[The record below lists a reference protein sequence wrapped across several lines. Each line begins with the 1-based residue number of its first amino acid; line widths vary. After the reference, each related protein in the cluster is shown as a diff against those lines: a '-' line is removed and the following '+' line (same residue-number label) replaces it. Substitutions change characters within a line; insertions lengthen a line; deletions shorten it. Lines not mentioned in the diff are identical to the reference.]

1 MKDKTLMRTYPA
13 NWVRLSVEAL
23 ALLAVVSLA
32 RAADP
37 AAPLRQALHEPP
49 APRAGE
55 AVRIS
60 VTALTGVTQ
69 VRLWYQLVDPGA
81 YLEAKDAA
89 FGTNWI
95 VQDMPPG
102 QRDPATTRF
111 TSPMPS
117 ALQRHR
123 RLVRYRFTARTG
135 DGSEIS
141 YPATNDV
148 VPNFAYFVYD
158 GVPAWAG
165 AINPKS
171 GDERLRAPLVFDT
184 NAMRRVQSYILLA
197 KGPSVT
203 NLTWRDRATDKEYH
217 YTGTLV
223 ADGVVYDHVRMRAR
237 GGMWRFSMAKNMWKF
252 AFNKGHELRVRDD
265 YGRPDP
271 VPWSKLNLRACI
283 QQGDYG
289 CRGEQGLF
297 ETVGFRLFNLAAVP
311 ASLTH
316 WLQLRIIT
324 GLEETPADQYRGD
337 FWGLYLALEEVDGG
351 FLRAHGL
358 EDGNLF
364 KMEDGAGTLSH
375 AAEGA
380 MTNRSDLFKFMAAY
394 QGSALSEKRWR
405 SLLDLPEYYSYRAIC
420 ECIHHYDIGYGKN
433 YYYYHDLESG
443 RWQVIPY
450 DIDLTWADHMFGNG
464 EEPFNRPV
472 LAQPKLRIEYQNRLR
487 EIRDLLYNPG
497 EAGRLIEEC
506 AAVIADPAGAP
517 APAQADR
524 AKWDYHPV
532 MRTGEKAGQ
541 GMFYRI
547 SRTRDFAGM
556 AQLMKDYV
564 ATRGKWID
572 TRLLNDA
579 PIPATPEV
587 AYAGPPG
594 FPPAGLTFRVSEYRG
609 GSPFAAA
616 QYRLAEIAPPVLEHG
631 RPIAPGKYEITPAWT
646 SGDLTN
652 AVTEFVVPA
661 KAVTAGV
668 TYRVRARVRDTA
680 GAWSHWSAPVEF
692 VAESQKP

>member
-1 MKDKTLMRTYPA
+1 MRTFPA
-13 NWVRLSVEAL
+13 NWVRVSIGAF
-23 ALLAVVSLA
+23 ALLAAGAL
-32 RAADP
+32 AADP
-37 AAPLRQALHEPP
+37 ASPLRKAVHEPA

-60 VTALTGVTQ
+60 VTAPSAVTQ

-81 YLEAKDAA
+81 YLEAKDEA
-89 FGTNWI
+89 FRTNWI
-95 VQDMPPG
+95 VQDMTAGP
-102 QRDPATTRF
+102 RDPETTLF
-111 TSPMPS
+111 TAPMPP
-117 ALQRHR
+117 ARQTNR
-123 RLVRYRFTARTG
+123 RLVRYRFTARAG
-135 DGSEIS
+135 NGAEIS

-184 NAMRRVQSYILLA
+184 NAMRRVQSYVLLA
-197 KGPSVT
+197 KGRSIT
-203 NLTWRDRATDKEYH
+203 NVTWRERAADKEYR

-223 ADGVVYDHVRMRAR
+223 ADGIVYDHVRMRAR
-237 GGMWRFSMAKNMWKF
+237 GGQWRFSMAKNMWKF
-252 AFNKGHELRVRDD
+252 AFAKGHELRARDD
-265 YGRPDP
+265 YGRPYP

-324 GLEETPADQYRGD
+324 GPEETPTDQYQGD
-337 FWGLYLALEEVDGG
+337 YWGLYLALEDVDGR
-351 FLRAHGL
+351 FLRTHGL

-364 KMEDGAGTLSH
+364 KMENGAGSLSH

-380 MTNRSDLFKFMAAY
+380 VTNLSDLFKFMAAY
-394 QGSALSEKRWR
+394 QNSAPSETRWR

-433 YYYYHDLESG
+433 YYYYRDLESG

-464 EEPFNRPV
+464 EEPFKLTV
-472 LAQPKLRIEYQNRLR
+472 LAKPKLRLEYQNRLR

-497 EAGRLIEEC
+497 EAGRLIDEC
-506 AAVIADPAGAP
+506 AAVIADPGGAP
-517 APAQADR
+517 SPVDADR

-532 MRTGEKAGQ
+532 MRTAEKAGQ
-541 GMFYRI
+541 GLFYRI
-547 SRTRDFAGM
+547 SPTRDFAGM
-556 AQLMKDYV
+556 ARLMQDYV
-564 ATRGKWID
+564 ARRGAWID
-572 TRLLNDA
+572 TRLLNDSQ
-579 PIPATPEV
+579 IPATPEV

-594 FPPAGLTFRVSEYRG
+594 FPPAGLAFRVSEYRG
-609 GSPFAAA
+609 NAPFAAA
-616 QYRLAEIAPPVLEHG
+616 QCRLAEIAPPVLERG
-631 RPIAPGKYEITPAWT
+631 RPIAPGKYEITPVWI
-646 SGDLTN
+646 SGPRTN
-652 AVTEFVVPA
+652 AVPEFVVPA
-661 KAVTAGV
+661 NTVTAGR
-668 TYRVRARVRDTA
+668 TYRVRARLQDTT

-692 VAESQKP
+692 VAGAKKP